1 MLVLTKSRAMAHR
14 LRRDK
19 SGRSSTEIV
28 YLSVFIV
35 VAAVVGVT
43 VLGDGLGEFFH
54 GFQLTQRGI
63 TFN

>member
-14 LRRDK
+14 LGRDK

-35 VAAVVGVT
+35 VAAVVGVM
-43 VLGDGLGEFFH
+43 VLGDSLGEFFH
-54 GFQLTQRGI
+54 GFQI
-63 TFN
+63 T